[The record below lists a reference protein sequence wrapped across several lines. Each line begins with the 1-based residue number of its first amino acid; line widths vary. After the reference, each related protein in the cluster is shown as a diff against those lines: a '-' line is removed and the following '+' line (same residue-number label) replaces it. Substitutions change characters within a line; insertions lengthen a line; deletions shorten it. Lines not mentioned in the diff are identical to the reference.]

1 MLQQAAN
8 WVPFLGS
15 DLQVLASEYLG
26 GVSLGWDPYGVFDVL
41 LGPGPAPQMF
51 VLQSNLSRLLAEL
64 IVVVNPGMEDAAILR
79 LNMAPEYLW
88 LGVHSASASSPRM
101 CFPCFQKNQN

>member
-8 WVPFLGS
+8 WVPFLRS

-41 LGPGPAPQMF
+41 LGPGPASQMF

-64 IVVVNPGMEDAAILR
+64 IVVVKPGMEDAAILR

-101 CFPCFQKNQN
+101 CFPCLSKNQN